1 YNHIGDYIDS
11 KKIPFES
18 RGFILLNN
26 NKILFNLEPSE
37 DTNNYQL
44 CITDSTLKPLK
55 YMLCYPDKYV
65 GGWVTNDVFLRNNN
79 GISYYNSPA
88 DTIYRLDYDGNLVG
102 KRLLSFANGTI
113 DESAKL

>member
-1 YNHIGDYIDS
+1 MNVPNHIGDYIDS

-79 GISYYNSPA
+79 GISYYKA
-88 DTIYRLDYDGNLVG
+88 LIYDLTPN
-102 KRLLSFANGTI
+102 KS
-113 DESAKL
+113 